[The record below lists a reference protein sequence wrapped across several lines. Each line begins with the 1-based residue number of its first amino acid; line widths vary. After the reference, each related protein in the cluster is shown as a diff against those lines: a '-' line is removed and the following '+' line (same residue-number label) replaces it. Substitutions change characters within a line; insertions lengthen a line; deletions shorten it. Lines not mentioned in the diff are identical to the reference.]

1 MNGYTN
7 NLKSHHTLIKMQWIS
22 EDPLNPIEEE

>member
-1 MNGYTN
+1 VDDYMI
-7 NLKSHHTLIKMQWIS
+7 LKDTYDEWIS